1 MLRAELSRRW
11 STSNTLPFSRS
22 CNRFN
27 SARSP
32 ITIETVTGPDHS
44 HRHTRP
50 TDVIGRL
57 IDAPLLWGVI
67 TTRQQKKQ
75 NVSSFD
81 WLPYACRS
89 RTLDWLPYM
98 CRSRSAYRC
107 QLSTRLDRIL

>member
-11 STSNTLPFSRS
+11 STSNSFPFSRS
-22 CNRFN
+22 RNRFN

-57 IDAPLLWGVI
+57 MMDYSSWVSLRHPPQETGLLPSASDPHLVS
-67 TTRQQKKQ
+67 TTDR
-75 NVSSFD
+75 V
-81 WLPYACRS
+81 L
-89 RTLDWLPYM
+89 
-98 CRSRSAYRC
+98 
-107 QLSTRLDRIL
+107 LSEFVPRLTICA